1 VTESDPLLSI
11 TGATLRFGGV
21 TALSSVSFDVH
32 RGHIVGLIGPNGAGK
47 TSLINVITGSYRA
60 NEGTVR
66 LNGKDILSLPP
77 HRRAA
82 LGLTRTF
89 QNLALFAGMSVYDNV
104 MVGRHLHI
112 SQGMFG
118 SLLPLP
124 GPSKS
129 ADERESAA
137 IVTAMLDRLGLG
149 GLSETDV
156 GSLSYGYQKRVE
168 LARALVAQPRLLL
181 LDEPFAGMTAN
192 ESRDL
197 ARVVLDLW
205 REQELSIL
213 IIEHNMGLI
222 MDIADRVVVLDFG
235 RVVAVGEP
243 HEIMSNPEVI
253 RAYVGGSLSE
263 TEESLA
269 LQ

>member
-1 VTESDPLLSI
+1 VNTSDPLLSI
-11 TGATLRFGGV
+11 AGVTLRFGGV
-21 TALSSVSFDVH
+21 TALNSVSFDLQ
-32 RGHIVGLIGPNGAGK
+32 RGHIVGLVGPNGAGK

-60 NEGTVR
+60 NEGSVR
-66 LNGKDILSLPP
+66 LSGENILPLPP

-89 QNLALFAGMSVYDNV
+89 QNLALFGGMSVYDNV

-112 SQGMFG
+112 SQGILN

-124 GPSKS
+124 GPLKS

-137 IVTAMLDRLGLG
+137 IVVGILDRLGLG
-149 GLSETDV
+149 QLGEAEV

-192 ESRDL
+192 ESRGL
-197 ARVVLDLW
+197 AKVILELW
-205 REQELSIL
+205 QEQELTIL
-213 IIEHNMGLI
+213 VIEHNMGLI
-222 MDIADRVVVLDFG
+222 MDIADRVAVLDFG

-253 RAYVGGSLSE
+253 RAYVGGGLSE
-263 TEESLA
+263 TEEALA

>member
-1 VTESDPLLSI
+1 VNTSDPLLSI
-11 TGATLRFGGV
+11 AGVTLRFGGV
-21 TALSSVSFDVH
+21 TALNSVSFDLQ
-32 RGHIVGLIGPNGAGK
+32 RGHIVGLVGPNGAGK

-60 NEGTVR
+60 NEGSVR
-66 LNGKDILSLPP
+66 LSGENILPLPA

-89 QNLALFAGMSVYDNV
+89 QNLALFGGMSVYDNV

-112 SQGMFG
+112 RQGILN

-124 GPSKS
+124 GPLKS

-137 IVTAMLDRLGLG
+137 IVVGILDRLGLG
-149 GLSETDV
+149 QLGEAEV

-192 ESRDL
+192 ESRGL
-197 ARVVLDLW
+197 AKVILELW
-205 REQELSIL
+205 QEQELTIL
-213 IIEHNMGLI
+213 VIEHNMGLI
-222 MDIADRVVVLDFG
+222 MDIADRVAVLDFG

-263 TEESLA
+263 TEEALA
-269 LQ
+269 LP

>member
-1 VTESDPLLSI
+1 VITSNPLLSI
-11 TGATLRFGGV
+11 KGATLRFGGV
-21 TALSSVSFDVH
+21 TALNSVSFDLCQ
-32 RGHIVGLIGPNGAGK
+32 GHIVGLIGPNGAGK

-60 NEGTVR
+60 NEGSVR
-66 LNGKDILSLPP
+66 LSEEEILSLPP

-89 QNLALFAGMSVYDNV
+89 QNLALFGGMSVYDNV

-112 SQGMFG
+112 SQSVLS

-124 GPSKS
+124 GPLNS
-129 ADERESAA
+129 ADERESAS
-137 IVTAMLDRLGLG
+137 IVAAMLDRLGLAH
-149 GLSETDV
+149 LSQAEV

-168 LARALVAQPRLLL
+168 LARALVAQPRVLL

-197 ARVVLDLW
+197 ATVILDLW
-205 REQELSIL
+205 REQQLSIL
-213 IIEHNMGLI
+213 MIEHNMGLI
-222 MDIADRVVVLDFG
+222 MDIADRIVVLDFG

-243 HEIMSNPEVI
+243 HEIMSNPKVI
-253 RAYVGGSLSE
+253 RAYVGGGVAESE
-263 TEESLA
+263 EALA
-269 LQ
+269 AP

>member
-1 VTESDPLLSI
+1 MNPLLSVD
-11 TGATLRFGGV
+11 GLTLRFGGV
-21 TALSSVSFDVH
+21 TALNSVSFDLQ

-60 NEGTVR
+60 NDGAVR
-66 LNGKDILSLPP
+66 LDGRDILPLSP
-77 HRRAA
+77 HRRAS

-89 QNLALFAGMSVYDNV
+89 QNLALFGGMSVYDNV

-112 SQGMFG
+112 RQSVLN

-124 GPSKS
+124 GASAP
-129 ADERESAA
+129 ADEIDSRA
-137 IVTAMLDRLGLG
+137 IVAEILDRLGLG
-149 GLSETDV
+149 HLGQADV

-168 LARALVAQPRLLL
+168 LARALVAEPRVLF

-192 ESRDL
+192 ESREL
-197 ARVVLDLW
+197 AKVILQIW
-205 REQELSIL
+205 QERTLTIL
-213 IIEHNMGLI
+213 MIEHNMGLI

-235 RVVAVGEP
+235 RVVAIGEP
-243 HEIMSNPEVI
+243 QEIVSNPEVI

-263 TEESLA
+263 TAETEA
-269 LQ
+269 AR

>member
-1 VTESDPLLSI
+1 MGNVLLSI
-11 TGATLRFGGV
+11 KGATLRFGGV
-21 TALSSVSFDVH
+21 TALNSVSFDLQQ
-32 RGHIVGLIGPNGAGK
+32 GHSVGLIGPNGAGK

-66 LNGKDILSLPP
+66 LSGQDVLPLSP

-82 LGLTRTF
+82 LGLARTF
-89 QNLALFAGMSVYDNV
+89 QNLALFTGMSVYENV

-112 SQGMFG
+112 SQGIFN

-124 GPSKS
+124 GSSKS
-129 ADERESAA
+129 ADERKSST
-137 IVTAMLDRLGLG
+137 IVTAMLERLSLG
-149 GLSETDV
+149 HLSDAEV

-168 LARALVAQPRLLL
+168 LARALVAEPRVLL

-192 ESRDL
+192 ESREL
-197 ARVVLDLW
+197 AKVILELW
-205 REQELSIL
+205 REQELTVL
-213 IIEHNMGLI
+213 MIEHNMGLI

-243 HEIMSNPEVI
+243 HEIISNPEVI

-263 TEESLA
+263 TEEALA
-269 LQ
+269 PQ

>member
-1 VTESDPLLSI
+1 VNTSDPLLSI
-11 TGATLRFGGV
+11 AAVTLRFGGV
-21 TALSSVSFDVH
+21 AALNSVSFDLH

-47 TSLINVITGSYRA
+47 TSLINVITGSYRT
-60 NEGTVR
+60 NEGSVR
-66 LNGKDILSLPP
+66 LNGEDILSLSP

-89 QNLALFAGMSVYDNV
+89 QNLALFAGMSVYDNA

-112 SQGMFG
+112 SQGIFN
-118 SLLPLP
+118 SLLPIP

-137 IVTAMLDRLGLG
+137 IVTAMLERLGLG
-149 GLSETDV
+149 HLSDADV

-168 LARALVAQPRLLL
+168 LARALVARPRLLL

-197 ARVVLDLW
+197 AKVILELW
-205 REQELSIL
+205 REQGLTIL
-213 IIEHNMGLI
+213 MIEHNMGLI
-222 MDIADRVVVLDFG
+222 MDVADRVVVLDFG

-243 HEIMSNPEVI
+243 HEIISNPEVI

-263 TEESLA
+263 TEGTLA
-269 LQ
+269 QQ